1 VTLLEV
7 HDLTAGYG
15 GSSVLNGVDMRLG
28 DGESVAVLGR
38 NGVGKT
44 TLMLALMGLVKPSS
58 GSIRLRD
65 RELAGRRTDVIARAG
80 VSLCPQGRRIF
91 GALSVRETID
101 LSASLCRRSGPW
113 SQDRVLEVFPRLR
126 ERLDQRSDSL
136 SGGEQQML
144 AVARALLCNPELL
157 LLDEPSDGLAPAIV
171 RQIEQVLLEVR
182 ESGVG
187 LVLVEQDLHLAFA
200 VADRIQIMEKG
211 QFVHEA
217 ATPQFRRDRPTARRL
232 LGVG

>member
-1 VTLLEV
+1 MTLLEV

>member
-7 HDLTAGYG
+7 CDLQAGYG
-15 GSSVLNGVDMRLG
+15 GSSVLNSVDMTLG

-44 TLMLALMGLVKPSS
+44 TFVHALMGLVRPSA
-58 GSIRLRD
+58 GSVRLRG
-65 RELAGRRTDVIARAG
+65 RELARERTDVIARAG
-80 VSLCPQGRRIF
+80 VSLCPQGRRVF
-91 GALSVRETID
+91 GVLTVRETID
-101 LSASLCRRSGPW
+101 LAASLCRREGPW
-113 SQDRVLEVFPRLR
+113 SRDRVLEVFPPLR
-126 ERLDQRSDSL
+126 ERLHQRSDSL

-144 AVARALLCNPELL
+144 AIARALLCNPLLL

-171 RQIEQVLLEVR
+171 RQIEQVLGEVR
-182 ESGVG
+182 DSGVG

-200 VADRIQIMEKG
+200 VAERVNVMEKG
-211 QFVHEA
+211 RFVHDAGIA
-217 ATPQFRRDRPTARRL
+217 AFRRDRQTARRL